1 MDSLSKTKVSKIVAQ
16 NYKTARVFTRYG
28 IDFCCN
34 GGIPL
39 EQACESKEVDLRE
52 IENEISKILSTPIE
66 NDYQKMELDKLIEH
80 IVSRHHA
87 YVSSTIPI
95 LQPYLNKLCEVH
107 GERHP
112 ELFQVNE
119 LFNKTAIALTSHMKK
134 EESILFP
141 FIKSLVG
148 VSSTPKPL
156 SEPYFGHIENPIA
169 MMEHEHAEE
178 GERFRKIAKI
188 TNQYEP
194 PSDACQTY
202 LVTFALLKEFEEDLH
217 LHIHLENNILFPK
230 SIELFTEY
238 FEQSSTVVS

>member
-1 MDSLSKTKVSKIVAQ
+1 MENLAQTKVSKIVAQ

-39 EQACESKEVDLRE
+39 EEACENKQVDLRE
-52 IENEISKILSTPIE
+52 IENDISEVLSTPIE
-66 NDYQKMELDKLIEH
+66 NDYQKMDPTELVDH
-80 IVSRHHA
+80 IVNIHHD
-87 YVSSTIPI
+87 YVSSTIPV
-95 LQPYLNKLCEVH
+95 LQAYLNKLCQVH

-112 ELFQVNE
+112 ELFKVNE
-119 LFNKTAIALTSHMKK
+119 LFDEAAIALLSHMEK
-134 EESILFP
+134 EEFVLFP
-141 FIKSLVG
+141 FIKSLVEA
-148 VSSTPKPL
+148 SENQYPL

-178 GERFRKIAKI
+178 GERFRKIARI
-188 TNQYEP
+188 TNQYQP

-202 LVTFALLKEFEEDLH
+202 RVAFALLSEFEEDLH

-230 SIELFTEY
+230 SIELFKEY
-238 FEQSSTVVS
+238 FEQSGAVV